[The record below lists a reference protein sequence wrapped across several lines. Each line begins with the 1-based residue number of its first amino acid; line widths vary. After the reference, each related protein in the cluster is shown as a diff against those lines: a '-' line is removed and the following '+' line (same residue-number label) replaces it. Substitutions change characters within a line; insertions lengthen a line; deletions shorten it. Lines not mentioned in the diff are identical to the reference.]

1 MSDKLKINV
10 TKLVTDGSNWVT
22 YHNRMLWA
30 IESCSLSKHLT
41 KTSITQ
47 AYKDMGEVGTVLL
60 EMRWCLDQATVKQLI
75 AMSIPDS
82 VFNNIKT
89 GTSAKDVW
97 DVLKK
102 LYEGYTTL
110 IPVDLGRQLQTT
122 RCAEEDSIHEH
133 FEQLADLHKQL
144 VAMGAMSDAKF
155 ASILMGSLPS
165 LYQPTLSGIPTAAEM
180 STTTPTVASH

>member
-30 IESCSLSKHLT
+30 IKSCSLSKHLT

-97 DVLKK
+97 DALKK
-102 LYEGYTTL
+102 LYEGHTTL
-110 IPVDLGRQLQTT
+110 IPVDLKR
-122 RCAEEDSIHEH
+122 
-133 FEQLADLHKQL
+133 
-144 VAMGAMSDAKF
+144 
-155 ASILMGSLPS
+155 
-165 LYQPTLSGIPTAAEM
+165 
-180 STTTPTVASH
+180 